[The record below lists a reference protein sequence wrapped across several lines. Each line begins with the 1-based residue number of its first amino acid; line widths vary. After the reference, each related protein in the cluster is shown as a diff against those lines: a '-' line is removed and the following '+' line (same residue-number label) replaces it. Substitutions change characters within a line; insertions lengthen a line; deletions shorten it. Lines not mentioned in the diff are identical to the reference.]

1 MHQEVRAT
9 DAPAMALNAAS
20 ARARLNLSNLLGRF
34 TFLIPAL
41 AVVPALA
48 GAGCSAQLPDCPP
61 GTNFDDCRPTGA
73 VQSNNAT
80 AMNMGGSSSTSM
92 GGTNSAPSGGSG
104 GSGATQPPSGEGG
117 TASTLD
123 PPDPPDNGAAGTMSM
138 PMVDN
143 CPTSDKMLPGD
154 CGCDIPDT
162 DFDGDDVTDCLESC
176 PDNADRTIPVAP
188 CGCSS
193 LTDAAACT
201 GLRNALRNLYTFD
214 GENTTVIEDL
224 VGNDNATLV
233 DLSGFVPAATVGQG
247 QVNGR
252 VNLDGVNTF
261 VQLPAGRIAALTDAT
276 FEIWVAWNG
285 GAPWA
290 RVFDF
295 GNSVNNMG
303 QTYLFLTA
311 ANSITQTMRVAY
323 SVAGP
328 GVAETTV
335 DGLGPLAISGG
346 VAGSSIEH
354 VAVVVNDTAG
364 TMQLYSNGQQ
374 LGTVAL
380 AGSLN
385 GIQDLNNWLGRS
397 NYAVDPMFF
406 GSLIE
411 FRIYDQALSGAQV
424 STSFQAGPGALN
436 LQ

>member
-1 MHQEVRAT
+1 MQREMRT
-9 DAPAMALNAAS
+9 IDALVANAVS
-20 ARARLNLSNLLGRF
+20 PRARLNLSNLLGRF
-34 TFLIPAL
+34 TFLLPAL
-41 AVVPALA
+41 AAA
-48 GAGCSAQLPDCPP
+48 SCSAELPDCPP
-61 GTNFDDCRPTGA
+61 GTNFEDCRPTGV
-73 VQSNNAT
+73 VQTNNPPQG
-80 AMNMGGSSSTSM
+80 MGGTSSTSM
-92 GGTNSAPSGGSG
+92 GGTSSAPSGGSG
-104 GSGATQPPSGEGG
+104 GTGAMQPPSGEGG
-117 TASTLD
+117 TATTID
-123 PPDPPDNGAAGTMSM
+123 PPDPPDNGAAGTASM
-138 PMVDN
+138 PAVDN
-143 CPTSDKMLPGD
+143 CPTSDKMVPGD

-176 PDNADRTIPVAP
+176 PDNPDRTVPAAP

-193 LTDAAACT
+193 LTDAAGCGA
-201 GLRNALRNLYTFD
+201 LRDALRNLYTFD

-224 VGNDNATLV
+224 AGNDNATLA
-233 DLSGFVPAATVGQG
+233 DLSGVVPAAQLGRG

-252 VNLDGVNTF
+252 VNLDGVNMF
-261 VQLPAGRIAALTDAT
+261 VQLPAGRISVLGDAT
-276 FEIWVAWNG
+276 FELWVAWSG

-295 GNSVNNMG
+295 GNSVNNTG

-328 GVAETTV
+328 GAAETIV

-354 VAVVVNDTAG
+354 LAVVVNDTAG
-364 TMQLYSNGQQ
+364 TMQLFSNGEL
-374 LGTVAL
+374 LGSVAL
-380 AGSLN
+380 AGSLS
-385 GIQDLNNWLGRS
+385 GIQDVNNWLGRS

-411 FRIYDQALSGAQV
+411 FRIYDQALSIAQIN
-424 STSFQAGPGALN
+424 TSFQAGPGALN